1 MWSVSSAGY
10 TSEPDPQSEAVEN
23 LYEHHVSSVP
33 VEEKYETPTTVA
45 EGTKMLSS
53 KWDSYYVCSLL
64 GHWIGYSKVM
74 GLTSS
79 PVGK

>member
-10 TSEPDPQSEAVEN
+10 TSESDPQSKAVKN
-23 LYEHHVSSVP
+23 LYEHHLSSVP

-53 KWDSYYVCSLL
+53 K
-64 GHWIGYSKVM
+64 
-74 GLTSS
+74 
-79 PVGK
+79 